1 MCLYMS
7 LESVRVKS
15 GERRKRR
22 VEQWNEPAWNTLHP
36 QVRAKGC
43 FYSDNLCY
51 IQYIYECI
59 YTYTLYTH
67 TYYIILLHTFYNILI

>member
-36 QVRAKGC
+36 QVRAKGV
-43 FYSDNLCY
+43 FIVIIFVTSNIYMKVYTRIRY
-51 IQYIYECI
+51 IH
-59 YTYTLYTH
+59 TH
-67 TYYIILLHTFYNILI
+67 IILLHTFYNILI